1 MYMRPLATSR
11 RLTVRLLPPRLAG
24 GISRDQ
30 WCDQRPF
37 LVGQVT
43 WVAQLAP
50 VVATTVLT
58 RPHQR
63 LPPDRNAAK
72 GITTDSQHSR
82 CFRMDTKIPWFNREA
97 WPTGPQAARID
108 ADGRPQGPPCRVAW
122 TPPTL
127 TIVRSA
133 LARFRS
139 GSQCQQWR

>member
-1 MYMRPLATSR
+1 MRPSVPSSSHRSKESCRVLRGGRSLGIAAHWQPVLRMYMRPLATSR
-11 RLTVRLLPPRLAG
+11 RLTVRLLPPRLAA

-63 LPPDRNAAK
+63 LPPDRNPAK
-72 GITTDSQHSR
+72 GITPDSQPSR
-82 CFRMDTKIPWFNREA
+82 CFRMDT
-97 WPTGPQAARID
+97 
-108 ADGRPQGPPCRVAW
+108 
-122 TPPTL
+122 
-127 TIVRSA
+127 
-133 LARFRS
+133 
-139 GSQCQQWR
+139 